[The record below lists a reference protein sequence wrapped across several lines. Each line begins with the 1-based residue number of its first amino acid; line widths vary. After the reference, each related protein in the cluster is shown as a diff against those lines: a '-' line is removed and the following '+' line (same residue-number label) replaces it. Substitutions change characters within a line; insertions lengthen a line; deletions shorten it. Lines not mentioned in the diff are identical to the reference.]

1 MVRRCL
7 RPQEG
12 VSNRYVSRK
21 HVVEPINYHKVKK
34 DESQLNIDVARSR
47 REMRD

>member
-1 MVRRCL
+1 MRGCL

-12 VSNRYVSRK
+12 VSNSYVSRK
-21 HVVEPINYHKVKK
+21 HIVEPIYYHKVKK
-34 DESQLNIDVARSR
+34 DESQLNIDVARSG